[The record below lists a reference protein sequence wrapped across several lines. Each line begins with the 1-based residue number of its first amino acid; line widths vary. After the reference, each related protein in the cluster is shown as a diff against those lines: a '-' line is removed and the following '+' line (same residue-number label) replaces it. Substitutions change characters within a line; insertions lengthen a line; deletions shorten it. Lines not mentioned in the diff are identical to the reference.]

1 MNKTLA
7 AIGGVVGAIF
17 TGMAIY
23 MFNYKEVAYT
33 TLFGYQIPSGVKTYP
48 EIATVLIIIAII
60 GFVVMIIAM
69 ASKPKQ

>member
-7 AIGGVVGAIF
+7 TIGGIVGAIF
-17 TGMAIY
+17 TGLAVY
-23 MFNYKEVAYT
+23 MFNYKEVTYT
-33 TLFGYQIPSGVKTYP
+33 TLYGIQIPSGEKTYP
-48 EIATVLIIIAII
+48 EIATVLLIIAMI